1 MYCVPY
7 GVSGLADCAVLRC
20 CAMSAPAMRHKAAAM
35 RPGPS
40 EIDFKNM
47 RFLITDRPTDATV
60 PAFLEEFKKRN
71 VKDVVRVCEATYQK
85 DLLEKEGIN
94 VWDWQFDD
102 GSPPPARIVEE
113 WFQLLRKRFKE
124 DPDCCIA
131 VHCVAGLGRAPVLV
145 ALALIELGMTYEDAV
160 ELIRQKRRGAINA
173 KQLSYLEK
181 YRPKSRLRL
190 RNGHRQCTVQ

>member
-1 MYCVPY
+1 MCVPY
-7 GVSGLADCAVLRC
+7 GVNGLADCVVVR
-20 CAMSAPAMRHKAAAM
+20 CAMSSGMKQKAAAAM

-40 EIDFKNM
+40 EVGFKNM

-85 DLLEKEGIN
+85 DVLEKEGIK

-102 GSPPPARIVEE
+102 GSPPPARVVDE
-113 WFQLLRKRFKE
+113 WFQLLRTRFKE

-190 RNGHRQCTVQ
+190 RNGHRQCTLQ

>member
-1 MYCVPY
+1 MCVPY
-7 GVSGLADCAVLRC
+7 GVNGLADCVVAR
-20 CAMSAPAMRHKAAAM
+20 CAMSSGMRQKAATAM

-40 EIDFKNM
+40 EVGFKNM

-85 DLLEKEGIN
+85 DVLEKEGIK

-102 GSPPPARIVEE
+102 GSPPPARVVDE
-113 WFQLLRKRFKE
+113 WFQLLRTRFKE

-190 RNGHRQCTVQ
+190 RNGHRQCTLQ

>member
-1 MYCVPY
+1 MCVPY
-7 GVSGLADCAVLRC
+7 GVNGLTDCLVVR
-20 CAMSAPAMRHKAAAM
+20 CAMTSGMRQKATAM

-40 EIDFKNM
+40 ELLFKNM

-60 PAFLEEFKKRN
+60 PAFLEEFRKRN
-71 VKDVVRVCEATYQK
+71 VKDVVRVCEATYEK
-85 DLLEKEGIN
+85 DVLEKEGIK

-102 GSPPPARIVEE
+102 GSPPPARVVNE
-113 WFQLLRKRFKE
+113 WFELIKRRFKE
-124 DPDCCIA
+124 DPECCIA

-145 ALALIELGMTYEDAV
+145 ALALMELGMTYEDAV

-173 KQLSYLEK
+173 KQLSYLQK

-190 RNGHRQCTVQ
+190 RNGGRPCILQ